1 MSSTTST
8 ATTTATAAA
17 ATTTTAAS
25 GYQGISIITFLSSAG
40 AGLAIFA
47 IQMLIF
53 LLIRNKFARIYIP
66 KTYLVPEKEQT
77 TPPSQNIY
85 GWLVSLFKVPD
96 AEIIGKCGLDAYFFL
111 RYLLMMLK
119 IVVPLAIVV
128 IPILCPLN
136 FLDGKAEWQHQNDK
150 NVTISGLDKL
160 AFGNVA
166 PDKTHRYWA
175 HLILSVATAVWTC
188 FIMLKELRYYIGVRQ
203 EYLTSPQHRL
213 RASATTV
220 LISSIPDKWLTF
232 RALDGLYDV
241 FPGGIRNIWINRNFD
256 PLLEKVDK
264 RDQAHQNL
272 EDAETE
278 LIKLVKKAQLKKA
291 KKERKKAARSSKAKT
306 VEQSQQEKDR
316 LADEAAARMA
326 AGEGVSAGNPHNT
339 AHSVSQVQ
347 NPDEHGTDEP
357 EASPRQGK
365 LKIGKVGQAF
375 EAVGHGLAAGFT
387 TGFAAVGSGV
397 EKGGRTLVGGVV
409 GGAEKLTTGIDG
421 QLEITNGFAVVPDDG
436 SIRNFDPALDEL
448 PAQIDE
454 QTDTGRRMASIE
466 GHGGTYPS
474 VASTSSSPE
483 PYTAKNKGAKPY
495 HKHGTYQQKVSQ
507 ARTSHNESQQRQVSK
522 WKFWETPNDGHPSP
536 LPQGYEEE
544 DEFPL
549 NYNRS
554 SGIPGVTNSPT
565 EARRPETPEKKGFWS
580 QVYSVIPFVNHN
592 DFLDEELYPPA
603 YNEEFDE
610 DKGGDTEPVWKMYI
624 RPKDRPTT
632 RISSWWPDWCPVP
645 PLVGKKVDSIYYWRK
660 ELARLN
666 VEIEQDQ
673 AHPEKYPLMNS
684 AFIQFNSQAAAH
696 MACQAVSHHLP
707 KQMAPRVVEIS
718 PQDVI
723 WDNMSLKWWEAW
735 ARTGVIASLVTG
747 MVIFWAVPVSFSS
760 SLIQISRL
768 ESISWLKWI
777 DRIPSGVLSVIQ
789 GLAPTIIISILLIL
803 VPVVLNLLAKIQ
815 GSQTGVARSLSVQNY
830 YFAFLFVEVSLVV
843 SISGGIE
850 QTIAAIAKDPGTL
863 ATTLSN
869 SLPASAN
876 YFFSYMLLQATSTSA
891 GALLQVMALL
901 GWFVFAR
908 LFDKTARQKW
918 SRNTTLSTVSWGSF
932 FPVYTN
938 FACLALIYSTIAPLI
953 LIFASITFSLFWV
966 AYRYNTLYV
975 ARFTTDT
982 GGLMFPRAVN
992 QTFTGLYIMEFCM
1005 FGLFLSAQDADGNLA
1020 SIPQSVIMIVC
1031 FFLTIGFQ
1039 ILLNQSFGPLFQ
1051 YLPIT
1056 LEDEAVIRDEEFAL
1070 LQRKKWGYDG
1080 ADDEEEHRPNPPST
1094 DPLGIGR
1101 TAAGIELDDM
1111 PSQKRAGPLNR
1122 FNLLSRSQRG
1132 HEKKHTRGRGHGSS
1146 GIARVFKGDLEANKK
1161 MHSALYGN
1169 LNDEIEDLTLEERDK
1184 LVNVAFTNRALRARR
1199 PAVWLPRDDT
1209 GCSDDEV
1216 RRSMRFSKH
1225 IWISNHGTGLDS
1237 KQRVVYGRN
1246 PPDFSEIDLIQL

>member
-1 MSSTTST
+1 MSSTAAVDSTTMTS
-8 ATTTATAAA
+8 AADSAKTTTA
-17 ATTTTAAS
+17 S
-25 GYQGISIITFLSSAG
+25 SSYQGISIITFLSSAG

-53 LLIRNKFARIYIP
+53 LIIRNKLARIYIP
-66 KTYLVPEKEQT
+66 KTYLVPEKERT
-77 TPPSQNIY
+77 PPPSQNIY

-96 AEIIGKCGLDAYFFL
+96 PEIIRKCGLDAYFFL

-119 IVVPLAIVV
+119 IVAPLALVV

-136 FLDGKAEWQHQNDK
+136 FLDGKAEWQREK
-150 NVTISGLDKL
+150 GITVTVTGLDKL

-175 HLILSVATAVWTC
+175 HLLLSITTVVWTC
-188 FIMLKELRYYIGVRQ
+188 FIMFKELRYYIGVRQ

-220 LISSIPDKWLTF
+220 LISSIPDKWLTY

-256 PLLEKVDK
+256 PLLKKVDQ
-264 RDQAHQNL
+264 RDQAHKNL
-272 EDAETE
+272 EAAETE
-278 LIKLVKKAQLKKA
+278 LIQLVKKAQLKKA
-291 KKERKKAARSSKAKT
+291 KKDMAKAAKNGKMKSMQ
-306 VEQSQQEKDR
+306 ESQAVTDR

-326 AGEGVSAGNPHNT
+326 AGEGVSAGDPHNV
-339 AHSVSQVQ
+339 AHSVSQVGNEETDGQ
-347 NPDEHGTDEP
+347 EAVPRHGKF
-357 EASPRQGK
+357 S
-365 LKIGKVGQAF
+365 IGKVGQAF
-375 EAVGHGLAAGFT
+375 GAVGHGLTSGLAL
-387 TGFAAVGSGV
+387 VGSGV
-397 EKGGRTLVGGVV
+397 GKGGLAIVGGVV
-409 GGAEKLTTGIDG
+409 GGAEKITKDIDG
-421 QLEITNGFAVVPDDG
+421 QLEITNGFAVVDDA
-436 SIRNFDPALDEL
+436 SVLDFDPLSHQCPDKLDGPL
-448 PAQIDE
+448 DNA
-454 QTDTGRRMASIE
+454 
-466 GHGGTYPS
+466 
-474 VASTSSSPE
+474 SSSPE
-483 PYTAKNKGAKPY
+483 PHKGKSSGAKPY
-495 HKHGTYQQKVSQ
+495 QHGTYQQKVTQ
-507 ARTSHNESQQRQVSK
+507 AKASHHLGKQRMVAK

-536 LPQGYEEE
+536 LPQGYEE

-549 NYNRS
+549 NYKS
-554 SGIPGVTNSPT
+554 ALSATTKSPVPPG
-565 EARRPETPEKKGFWS
+565 EKSFWS
-580 QVYSVIPFVNHN
+580 KVHAVIPFVDHN
-592 DFLDEELYPPA
+592 DFLDDEVYGPA

-610 DKGGDTEPVWKMYI
+610 DKGGDTEPVWGLYI

-632 RISSWWPDWCPVP
+632 RISNWWPSWCPMP
-645 PLVGKKVDSIYYWRK
+645 PLVGKKVDAIYHWRK

-735 ARTGVIASLVTG
+735 ARTGVIAALVTG
-747 MVIFWAVPVSFSS
+747 MVMFWAVPVSFSS

-777 DRIPSGVLSVIQ
+777 AHIPSGLLSVIQ
-789 GLAPTIIISILLIL
+789 GLAPTIIISILLML

-815 GSQTGVARSLSVQNY
+815 GSQTGVAQSLTVQNY

-843 SISGGIE
+843 SISGGIV
-850 QTIAAIAKDPGTL
+850 QTVSAIAKDPGSIT
-863 ATTLSN
+863 TTLSN

-908 LFDKTARQKW
+908 IFDKTARQKW
-918 SRNTTLSTVSWGSF
+918 SRNVNLSTISWGSF

-953 LIFASITFSLFWV
+953 LIFGTITFSLFWV

-982 GGLMFPRAVN
+982 GGLMFPRAIN

-1005 FGLFLSAQDADGNLA
+1005 FGLFLSATDAGGDLA
-1020 SIPQSVIMIVC
+1020 SIPQSIIMIGC
-1031 FFLTIGFQ
+1031 FFATIGFQ

-1080 ADDEEEHRPNPPST
+1080 EDDEDDGRPSST
-1094 DPLGIGR
+1094 SRDHSGNGQS
-1101 TAAGIELDDM
+1101 AAGIELQDI
-1111 PSQKRAGPLNR
+1111 PSPSRAGPPDR
-1122 FNLLSRSQRG
+1122 FNILHSAPSK
-1132 HEKKHTRGRGHGSS
+1132 KKHVKKYTRGRGNGKNS
-1146 GIARVFKGDLEANKK
+1146 IARVFKGDLEANKK
-1161 MHSALYGN
+1161 IFSALYGDI
-1169 LNDEIEDLTLEERDK
+1169 NDEIEDLSPEERDK
-1184 LVNVAFTNRALRARR
+1184 LVDVAFTNRALRARR

-1209 GCSDDEV
+1209 GCSDDEI
-1216 RRSMRFSKH
+1216 RRTMRFSKH
-1225 IWISNHGTGLDS
+1225 IWITNHGTGLDS

-1246 PPDFSEIDLIQL
+1246 PPDFSEVDLIQL